1 MLISM
6 CESKVYLDDDLIV
19 EDAIRIEVEGDK
31 IVIYDILG
39 DRKEINGKLKLV
51 DLKEHKIFIN
61 SR

>member
-1 MLISM
+1 M

>member
-1 MLISM
+1 M

-39 DRKEINGKLKLV
+39 DRKEINGKLKLI
-51 DLKEHKIFIN
+51 DLKEHKIFI
-61 SR
+61 SSS

>member
-1 MLISM
+1 M

-19 EDAIRIEVEGDK
+19 EDAIRIEVDGDK

-39 DRKEINGKLKLV
+39 DRKEINGKLKLI

>member
-1 MLISM
+1 MLIPM

-39 DRKEINGKLKLV
+39 DRKEINGKLKLI

>member
-31 IVIYDILG
+31 VVIYDILG
-39 DRKEINGKLKLV
+39 DRKEISGKLKLI

>member
-1 MLISM
+1 MLIPM
-6 CESKVYLDDDLIV
+6 CESRVYLDDDLIV

-39 DRKEINGKLKLV
+39 DRKEINGKLKLI

>member
-1 MLISM
+1 MLIPM

-31 IVIYDILG
+31 IVIYNILG
-39 DRKEINGKLKLV
+39 DRKEINGKLKLI